1 MDCDLIFE
9 NESQLE
15 NYYENSKANHKNHC
29 QIEKLRDE
37 KVKLEQE
44 VKRLEALINKANNQ
58 NDKPTLE
65 VELAWVKQSLN
76 KVKNELTNKESSNNT
91 QPTSPSFFQRKETW
105 IIGGGLIITIEISTS
120 KYFKQEKELRELEE
134 LVRLN
139 GEKDQEIK
147 ILKEKIIKQSTIN
160 INDLSKDLNKLE
172 GLAMAM
178 NDFENTGVAQEVYP
192 VLEAIRDILITF
204 YHSRGTFTGLSD
216 ITDES
221 LLGELHKRLKTETI
235 QTETVEIDGENVEVL
250 YIGDSYEKSIWRLNL
265 ENLTLEEGHLKKRLY
280 RTEAEIKTGKFILNN
295 LKVELDNELI
305 KANRESYLVNHLM
318 ENMTNQIMLDVF
330 EQNEKYGQR

>member
-1 MDCDLIFE
+1 
-9 NESQLE
+9 
-15 NYYENSKANHKNHC
+15 
-29 QIEKLRDE
+29 
-37 KVKLEQE
+37 
-44 VKRLEALINKANNQ
+44 
-58 NDKPTLE
+58 
-65 VELAWVKQSLN
+65 
-76 KVKNELTNKESSNNT
+76 
-91 QPTSPSFFQRKETW
+91 
-105 IIGGGLIITIEISTS
+105 IEISTS

-235 QTETVEIDGENVEVL
+235 QTET
-250 YIGDSYEKSIWRLNL
+250 
-265 ENLTLEEGHLKKRLY
+265 
-280 RTEAEIKTGKFILNN
+280 
-295 LKVELDNELI
+295 
-305 KANRESYLVNHLM
+305 
-318 ENMTNQIMLDVF
+318 
-330 EQNEKYGQR
+330 